1 MSKPLLNGILLVAV
15 LLLASAS
22 YAQTVSEYPPNAEPG
37 KCYLQMYTPSEFDYK
52 EVTEIDRP
60 AYKKTI
66 NIPAIYEYV
75 YDTTILRPAQKKL
88 EVVPESYTT
97 VAETVMI
104 APPTTKWVTDKIDPN
119 CLSED
124 PADCKVVCLVEV
136 PAKYTTYERRV
147 LETKSYTR
155 ERNIPAEIKIST
167 RRVLKS
173 PARTEEYEVPAT
185 YKTVMKRVV
194 TKKGFVEWKEVL
206 CSDQITA
213 GLIKKVQKALNDK
226 GYEAGTVD
234 GVWGTQTANAIV
246 KYAQDKG
253 LPVSKHINL
262 AVCQSLGVD
271 YKNN

>member
-1 MSKPLLNGILLVAV
+1 MSKMQLQGIIIVAMMAIASV
-15 LLLASAS
+15 ASA
-22 YAQTVSEYPPNAEPG
+22 QISEYPPNAEPG
-37 KCYLQMYTPSEFDYK
+37 KCYLQMYTPSEFDYQ
-52 EVTEIDRP
+52 EVTEIDRS
-60 AYKKTI
+60 AYKKNI
-66 NIPAIYEYV
+66 SIPAIYEYV
-75 YDTTILRPAQKKL
+75 YDTTVLRPAQKKL

-124 PADCKVVCLVEV
+124 PADCRVVCLVEV

-147 LETKSYTR
+147 LETQSYTR
-155 ERNIPAEIKIST
+155 EINVPAEIKIST
-167 RRVLKS
+167 KKVLKS
-173 PARTEEYEVPAT
+173 AARTEEYEVPAT
-185 YKTVMKRVV
+185 FKTVMKRVV
-194 TKKGFVEWKEVL
+194 KKKGYVEWKEVL
-206 CSDQITA
+206 CSEQINA
-213 GLIKKVQKALNDK
+213 SLIKKVQKALNDS
-226 GYEAGTVD
+226 GYEAGAVD

-262 AVCQSLGVD
+262 DVCKALGVD